1 MTVPMIP
8 SALNPTTTYDVMLS
22 TFSLKNKP
30 GKGSPEMRN
39 ITSRIHKD
47 FKNGH
52 SEQLT
57 IQEIMRHL
65 TDGYCAKFGTFKLQG
80 YSLEELS
87 ELRELSRIDFEEYT
101 NRDTEIKNAKQ
112 LQLVSTNLLV
122 LDIDDDKGSTDP
134 EEVFN
139 KSGAKAMYY
148 TFSHGEISVFLT
160 KQKAY
165 RLIFELDEAITDKGL
180 LRFVQESLRDT
191 LYKQFPALRPTEYDG
206 KMVGGIDLLG
216 DNFIF
221 GSNKP
226 NYHINEEAKPIEM
239 RKYADERDAENEL
252 KEYTTT
258 QSRYQNSKLNPLS
271 TTDKEIL
278 EMAEHLGDTS
288 SLLSFKQWT
297 TIAIGLWNSAPNTIS
312 EETILEVLRIIDG
325 NKHDDSFYLGYERP
339 LSNNGSTASIASF
352 IKLATD
358 NGYKRSYTAK
368 YTDNGGPVIE
378 PIIATETIKC
388 KDYINVDDVMNLLN
402 DPARRILLVSD
413 TNSGKTYA
421 TIHACKKYLEN
432 HKDTFVYFAAP
443 TRALASQISNK
454 YDLGD
459 SLQDDKHA
467 YKLVKKA
474 IDNGRRILC
483 GTYDKATQVLYHLP
497 PEYKL
502 NLIVDEAHSEVLSY
516 NFRVQA
522 INKLFNM
529 VDSERVLKFIGLT
542 GTPQE
547 IDLSHYDKRVLIKAD
562 KKEIAKEL
570 LFVQYNNESLFASVA
585 TQIIAQEVSQGSKVL
600 CFVNNK
606 KEIEIMRVALKKHFI
621 NATAITADTRKSRTY
636 KSLLDTEIM
645 PTDVVLATIAI
656 ADGVNILNDANYTCI
671 IAPRR
676 ISAPFFNLSLIK
688 QASNRFRRTYKRLII
703 PLAINEDIEDER
715 LLVKPYNL
723 ENRYRWLL
731 AEANRTAEIIKKK
744 FEPCLNLYK
753 PSVAESLAGLF
764 NTFLAKDFD
773 FEKAYREDEKRKL
786 GLKNYDSD
794 LVNRLNQIKER
805 LLTVDHRAIRYRA
818 SLDQETY
825 YTYFHQAFKSEIAK
839 ITGIGNV
846 KNTSVS
852 DYIHPTNKTEAA
864 SIATV
869 IAALHELSIIEEGE
883 KRARVSEIL
892 SEDIFSVLQNDYYS
906 KGKIKDD
913 SELWNN
919 LKKALNSDHLITL
932 KTVIGFLNYEQT
944 IKELI
949 RVTKRSQTREL
960 LNNLKALEE
969 LQFFK
974 QSGAAKKRN
983 KTQAILMQ
991 LEKAFADDGPISVQE
1006 RDLRIDEVV
1015 TIFKGRKERE
1025 AIVKCFNRFFV
1036 HPTPKA
1042 VKRGGKT
1049 IKVGTY
1055 ALLNMSFIMQYHDLT
1070 LSEIEGIYDKL
1081 RYNHR
1086 LK

>member
-1 MTVPMIP
+1 MIP

-22 TFSLKNKP
+22 TFFLKNKP

-52 SEQLT
+52 SEKLT
-57 IQEIMRHL
+57 IQEIMQHL
-65 TDGYCAKFGTFKLQG
+65 TDGYCAKFGTFKLQD

-134 EEVFN
+134 DEVFN

-165 RLIFELDEAITDKGL
+165 RLIFEIDEAITDKGL

-226 NYHINEEAKPIEM
+226 NYQINEDAKPIEM

-252 KEYTTT
+252 KEYTTAQT
-258 QSRYQNSKLNPLS
+258 RYQNRKINPIS
-271 TTDKEIL
+271 TTDHEV
-278 EMAEHLGDTS
+278 EDMANFLGDTS
-288 SLLSFKQWT
+288 KLIDFNQWV
-297 TIAIGLWNSAPNTIS
+297 TIAIGLWNSTNTIS
-312 EETILEVLRIIDG
+312 EETVLEVLRIIDG
-325 NKHDDSFYLGYERP
+325 NKHEDSFYLGYKRS
-339 LSNNGSTASIASF
+339 LSDNGSTATIASF

-358 NGYKRSYTAK
+358 NGYKRSYISK
-368 YTDNGGPVIE
+368 YTDNGTYNGSKVIE
-378 PIIATETIKC
+378 PAIVTETIKC

-459 SLQDDKHA
+459 SLQDDKQA

-474 IDNGRRILC
+474 IDNGSRILC

-562 KKEIAKEL
+562 KKKIAKEL
-570 LFVQYNNESLFASVA
+570 LFVQYNNENLFTSVV
-585 TQIIAQEVSQGSKVL
+585 TQIIAKEVKQGSKVL

-606 KEIEIMRVALKKHFI
+606 KEIEIMRVALKKHCI
-621 NATAITADTRKSRTY
+621 KATAITADTRNSRTY
-636 KSLLDTEIM
+636 KSLLDTELM

-656 ADGVNILNDANYTCI
+656 ADGVNILNDTNYTCI

-703 PLAINEDIEDER
+703 PLAINANLDDER
-715 LLVKPYNL
+715 LVEKPYNF
-723 ENRYRWLL
+723 ESRYRWLL
-731 AEANRTAEIIKKK
+731 AEANRTAEIIRKK
-744 FEPCLNLYK
+744 FEPCLNFYK
-753 PSVAESLAGLF
+753 PSVAEALAGLF

-773 FEKAYREDEKRKL
+773 FEKAYRENEKRTL
-786 GLKNYDSD
+786 GLKNYDSV
-794 LVNRLNQIKER
+794 LVNRLDKIKER
-805 LLTVDHRAIRYRA
+805 LLTVDERAIRYQA

-825 YTYFHQAFKSEIAK
+825 FTYFPQSFKAEIIK
-839 ITGIGNV
+839 ITGIDNV
-846 KNTSVS
+846 KNVLIS
-852 DYIHPTNKTEAA
+852 DYLEPADKTVAA
-864 SIATV
+864 SLAT
-869 IAALHELSIIEEGE
+869 IINALHELSIIEESE
-883 KRARVSEIL
+883 KRAQVSEIL
-892 SEDIFSVLQNDYYS
+892 SENIFSILQNDYYS
-906 KGKIKDD
+906 KGKIHDD
-913 SELWNN
+913 SELWDT

-932 KTVIGFLNYEQT
+932 KTVIGFLNYEQV
-944 IKELI
+944 IKELT

-960 LNNLKALEE
+960 LNHLNAYEE
-969 LQFFK
+969 LEFFK

-991 LEKAFADDGPISVQE
+991 LEKAFADAGPISVQE

-1036 HPTPKA
+1036 HPAPKA

-1049 IKVGTY
+1049 IKVSTY
-1055 ALLNMSFIMQYHDLT
+1055 ALLNMSFIMQHHDLT